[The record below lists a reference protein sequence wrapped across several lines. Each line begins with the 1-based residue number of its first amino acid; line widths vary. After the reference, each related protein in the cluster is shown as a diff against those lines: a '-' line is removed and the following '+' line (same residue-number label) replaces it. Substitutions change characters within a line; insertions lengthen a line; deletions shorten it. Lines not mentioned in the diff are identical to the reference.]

1 MEFLDA
7 RRLTGPSL
15 LFDTHGSVL
24 DVACSADEAQR
35 LAPAW
40 RKHAEHMLSELG
52 WNDAEFAT
60 ATLRGGVSLAF
71 TAPLDGL
78 YAASAVNEWAWSACD
93 HDLNGADA
101 PDFAAALAGIREAIA
116 AEANPRLVDLEAR
129 ARENGVT
136 MLWDDDHVSLGL
148 GKYSETWPVR
158 ELPDPESLDWTRFRD
173 VPTALVTGTNGKTTT
188 VRLAAHILRA
198 AGHGVGM
205 SSTDYIAVDNEV
217 IDRDDWSGPGG
228 ARNVLRHKAVDAAI
242 LETARGGLL
251 RRGLGVNR
259 ADAAVITN
267 IGRDHLG
274 DFGSRSLDELM
285 DIKWIVS
292 RAVRDGGTLVLN
304 ADDARLVARASDY
317 PGRLAW
323 FSLDPGSPLVTSH
336 VDSGGTAYV
345 LQDGDL
351 VRLEGTAAER
361 ICAAADIPITLQGAA
376 RHNIA
381 NALAAAALAFAM
393 GVSMADVRRGLA
405 TMTQD
410 ENPGRGNV
418 FEADGFRV
426 IIDFAHNP
434 QAIEALLD
442 MAAAMQGRRKVLCF
456 AQAGD
461 RPDDLIRELAR
472 NAWEKGLDRVIVS
485 ELAHYYRGRGPGEVY
500 GLIRDELLRCGA
512 REDQVEHNDE
522 EIESFE
528 SALAWAQPGDL
539 VIMLALERSPVLYE
553 RLKTLQQAAA
563 D

>member
-1 MEFLDA
+1 MDFLDA

-24 DVACSADEAQR
+24 DVACSDADAAR
-35 LAPAW
+35 LVPAW
-40 RKHAEHMLSELG
+40 RRHVERMLAELG
-52 WNDAEFAT
+52 WSDTEFAT
-60 ATLRGGVSLAF
+60 AKLSGGISLAF
-71 TAPLDGL
+71 TARVDAL
-78 YAASAVNEWAWSACD
+78 YAASAINEWAWSACD
-93 HDLNGADA
+93 HELNGADA
-101 PDFAAALAGIREAIA
+101 PDFAAALASIRDAIVN
-116 AEANPRLVDLEAR
+116 EANAALVDLEAQ
-129 ARENGVT
+129 ALANGVT
-136 MLWDDDHVSLGL
+136 MLWDDDEVSLGL
-148 GKYSETWPVR
+148 GRFSQTWPVR
-158 ELPDPESLDWTRFRD
+158 ELPDPATLDWARFRD

-198 AGHGVGM
+198 AQHTVGM
-205 SSTDYIAVDNEV
+205 SSTDYIAIDGEV

-228 ARNVLRHKAVDAAI
+228 ARNVLRHAAVDAAI

-251 RRGLGVNR
+251 RRGLGVNT

-292 RAVRDGGTLVLN
+292 RAVREAGTLILN
-304 ADDARLVARASDY
+304 ADDERLVARANGY
-317 PGRLAW
+317 TGTLAW
-323 FSLDPGSPLVTSH
+323 FSMDPANPVVGSHTAA
-336 VDSGGTAYV
+336 GGAACV
-345 LQDGDL
+345 LEDGEL
-351 VRLEGTAAER
+351 VRIEGPTCER
-361 ICAAADIPITLQGAA
+361 ICRAADIPITLQGAA
-376 RHNIA
+376 RHNIS
-381 NALAAAALAFAM
+381 NALAAAALAFAL
-393 GVSMADVRRGLA
+393 GVSMEHVRRGLK
-405 TMTQD
+405 TMTQQ

-418 FEADGFRV
+418 FEVDGFKV
-426 IIDFAHNP
+426 IVDFAHNP

-442 MAAAMQGRRKVLCF
+442 TAAAMQGRRKVLCF

-500 GLIRDELLRCGA
+500 GLIKDELLRCGA
-512 REDQVEHNDE
+512 REDQIEHNDE

-539 VIMLALERSPVLYE
+539 VIMLALERSPELYD
-553 RLKTLQQAAA
+553 RIAAR
-563 D
+563 

>member
-1 MEFLDA
+1 MQFLDA

-24 DVACSADEAQR
+24 DIACSADESDR
-35 LAPAW
+35 LVAAW
-40 RKHAEHMLSELG
+40 KKHVERMLAELG
-52 WNDAEFAT
+52 WNDVEFA
-60 ATLRGGVSLAF
+60 AAKLAGGVSLAF
-71 TAPLDGL
+71 TAPLDAL
-78 YAASAVNEWAWSACD
+78 YAASAINEWAWAACD
-93 HDLNGADA
+93 HELNGADA
-101 PDFAAALAGIREAIA
+101 PDFAAALAEIRNAIA
-116 AEANPRLVDLEAR
+116 EEANPALLDLEAR
-129 ARENGVT
+129 AAANGVT
-136 MLWDDDHVSLGL
+136 MLWDDDEASLGL
-148 GKYSETWPVR
+148 GRHSETWPVR
-158 ELPDPESLDWTRFRD
+158 ELPELQSLDWAQYRD

-198 AGHGVGM
+198 AGRTVGM
-205 SSTDYIAVDNEV
+205 SSTDYIAINNEV
-217 IDRDDWSGPGG
+217 VDRDDWSGPGG
-228 ARNVLRHKAVDAAI
+228 ARNVLRHKDVDVAI

-251 RRGLGVNR
+251 RRGLGVCN

-274 DFGSRSLDELM
+274 DFGSRTLDELM

-292 RAVRDGGTLVLN
+292 RAVRDNGTLILN
-304 ADDARLVARASDY
+304 ADDSRLVERARGY

-323 FSLDPGSPLVTSH
+323 FSLDPANPVVLSHTSN
-336 VDSGGTAYV
+336 GGIAYV
-345 LQDGDL
+345 LEDDEL
-351 VRLEGTAAER
+351 VRIDGEAAES
-361 ICAAADIPITLQGAA
+361 ICGAADIPITLRGAA
-376 RHNIA
+376 RHNTA
-381 NALAAAALAFAM
+381 NALAAAALTGAV
-393 GVSMADVRRGLA
+393 GVSIDDVRRGLT

-418 FEADGFRV
+418 FEVGGFKV

-442 MAAAMQGRRKVLCF
+442 MAAAMQGTRKVLCF

-512 REDQVEHNDE
+512 CDNQIEHNDE
-522 EIESFE
+522 EIESFD
-528 SALAWAQPGDL
+528 SALAWAEPGDL
-539 VIMLALERSPVLYE
+539 VIMLALERSPELYD
-553 RLKTLQQAAA
+553 RIRAG
-563 D
+563 

>member
-1 MEFLDA
+1 MQFLDA

-24 DVACSADEAQR
+24 DVACSDEEAAR
-35 LAPAW
+35 LVPAW
-40 RKHAEHMLSELG
+40 KKHVERMLAELG
-52 WNDAEFAT
+52 WSEAEFAT
-60 ATLRGGVSLAF
+60 ARLIGGISLAF
-71 TAPLDGL
+71 TAPLDAL

-93 HDLNGADA
+93 HELTGADA
-101 PDFAAALAGIREAIA
+101 PDFSEALAEIRKAVAE
-116 AEANPRLVDLEAR
+116 EANPELMDLEAR
-129 ARENGVT
+129 ARANGVT
-136 MLWDDDHVSLGL
+136 MLWDDDEVSLGL
-148 GKYSETWPVR
+148 GRHSETWPVR
-158 ELPDPESLDWTRFRD
+158 ALPDPASLDWAGFRD

-188 VRLAAHILRA
+188 VRLAAHIMRA
-198 AGHGVGM
+198 ANFTVGI
-205 SSTDYIAVDNEV
+205 SSTDYIAVDNQV
-217 IDRDDWSGPGG
+217 VDRDDWSGPGG

-251 RRGLGVNR
+251 RRGLGVYA

-285 DIKWIVS
+285 DVKWIVS
-292 RAVRDGGTLVLN
+292 RAVRENGTLILN
-304 ADDARLVARASDY
+304 ADDDRLVARAHGY
-317 PGRLAW
+317 PGTLAW
-323 FSLDPGSPLVTSH
+323 FSLDPANPVVLSH
-336 VDSGGTAYV
+336 TRGGGTAYV
-345 LQDGDL
+345 LDDGGL
-351 VRLEGTAAER
+351 LRLRGAESDR
-361 ICAAADIPITLQGAA
+361 ICGAADIPITLQGAA
-376 RHNIA
+376 RHNTA
-381 NALAAAALAFAM
+381 NALAAAALALAL
-393 GVSMADVRRGLA
+393 GVSMADVRRGLM

-418 FEADGFRV
+418 FDVDGYRV

-442 MAAAMQGRRKVLCF
+442 MAAAMKGRRKVLCF

-485 ELAHYYRGRGPGEVY
+485 ELAHYYRGRGPGEVF

-512 REDQVEHNDE
+512 REEQIEHNDE

-528 SALAWAQPGDL
+528 SALSWAQPGDL
-539 VIMLALERSPVLYE
+539 VIMLALERSPELYE
-553 RLKTLQQAAA
+553 RIGAR
-563 D
+563 